1 MSFSRSV
8 SSCNQLKCF
17 CQIISSSS
25 QLPYVVLSFSA
36 DVFLDVFA
44 SDGMMTVRVFAK
56 CPSLISS
63 IIKIDYDSSIMV
75 DRESELL
82 AQIVTEQEKV

>member
-1 MSFSRSV
+1 MSFSCSV

-25 QLPYVVLSFSA
+25 QLPHVVLSYLA

-44 SDGMMTVRVFAK
+44 SDGMMTVRVFCK
-56 CPSLISS
+56 VS
-63 IIKIDYDSSIMV
+63 IINIEYHK
-75 DRESELL
+75 DRL
-82 AQIVTEQEKV
+82 